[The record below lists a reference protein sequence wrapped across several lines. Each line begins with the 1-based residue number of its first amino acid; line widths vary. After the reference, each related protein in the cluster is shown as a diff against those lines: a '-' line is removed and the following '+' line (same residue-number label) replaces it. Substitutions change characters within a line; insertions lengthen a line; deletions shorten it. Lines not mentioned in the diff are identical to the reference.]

1 MHHREI
7 RDEMIRRSRIQRECD
22 GGDMRRVVSLRPAT
36 LALAVLVFTFVTAWA
51 GAVTW
56 YVASSDDVT
65 AELLRREA
73 RLKAGYEESIA
84 ILRGRLDRVA
94 SQKLLEQD
102 SLEERVAKLMGRQV
116 ELETRQAL
124 LFNLGQNFEVAGI
137 TWPSF
142 EVFEAEPVQVYSGSV
157 FGIGGPKADMPSGS
171 ALSRQ
176 QISRPQPQDVSRP
189 RPVPVARGQ
198 HGSAPGENEER
209 PGAVPDIIE
218 TTPGKPFELRLRD
231 VEPRAS
237 SILDEK
243 LLNAQ
248 LQELEYSLARVEADQ
263 FTRLDVLTRHLADDA
278 RRLRDVIAETGLDAD
293 ALDAFDPLEE
303 TASGL
308 AETGIGGPYMPISLD
323 PDSGGFEAMVHILQE
338 TVLERERLSR
348 TAHALPLARPAAS
361 HFGVSSGFGMRRDPF
376 TRRPALH
383 GGLDFRTPTGTPIR
397 AAGPG
402 RVTIASY
409 RGGYGNLV
417 EIDHGNDVT
426 TRYAHLNSIAVE
438 KGQFVATGEHIGR
451 AGSTG
456 RSTGPHLHYE
466 TRIGDTPVDP
476 QRFLRAGRRLERHLA
491 DQGIKPPGAPVRPG
505 TAE

>member
-7 RDEMIRRSRIQRECD
+7 RAEMIRRSRIQHECEGVD
-22 GGDMRRVVSLRPAT
+22 AKRIVSLRPAT
-36 LALAVLVFTFVTAWA
+36 LALAILIFTFVTAWA

-56 YVASSDDVT
+56 YITSSDDVT
-65 AELLRREA
+65 AELMRREA

-142 EVFEAEPVQVYSGSV
+142 EAFETEPVQVYSGSA
-157 FGIGGPKADMPSGS
+157 FGIGGPQADMPGGS
-171 ALSRQ
+171 ALSRHEITRAKPQ
-176 QISRPQPQDVSRP
+176 QPSRP
-189 RPVPVARGQ
+189 RPVPLAREDR
-198 HGSAPGENEER
+198 GSAQDVDQGR
-209 PGAVPDIIE
+209 VPEVPTTIE
-218 TTPGKPFELRLRD
+218 TSPGKPFELRLRD
-231 VEPRAS
+231 AESHS
-237 SILDEK
+237 SHVLDEK
-243 LLNAQ
+243 ALNAQ
-248 LQELEYSLARVEADQ
+248 LQEVEYSLARVEADQ
-263 FTRLDVLTRHLADDA
+263 FARLDVLTRHLAEDA

-293 ALDAFDPLEE
+293 ALNAFDPLEQA
-303 TASGL
+303 TANSG
-308 AETGIGGPYMPISLD
+308 ETGIGGPYLPISLD
-323 PDSGGFEAMVHILQE
+323 PEAGGFEAMVHVLQE

-348 TAHALPLARPAAS
+348 TTDALPLAGPAAS
-361 HFGVSSGFGMRRDPF
+361 RFGLSSGFGMRRDPF

-383 GGLDFRTPTGTPIR
+383 GGLDFRTPSGTPIR
-397 AAGPG
+397 ASGPG

-426 TRYAHLNSIAVE
+426 TRYAHLTSIAVE

-466 TRIGDTPVDP
+466 TRIGDKPVNP
-476 QRFLRAGRRLERHLA
+476 QRFLRAGRRLAEHLA
-491 DQGIKPPGAPVRPG
+491 DEASEPSEASARSD
-505 TAE
+505 TAQ

>member
-7 RDEMIRRSRIQRECD
+7 RAEMIRRSRIQHECEGRD
-22 GGDMRRVVSLRPAT
+22 ARRVVSLRPAT
-36 LALAVLVFTFVTAWA
+36 LALVVLIFTFVTAWA
-51 GAVTW
+51 GVVTW
-56 YVASSDDVT
+56 YVTSSDDVT

-142 EVFEAEPVQVYSGSV
+142 EAFETEPVQVYSGSA
-157 FGIGGPKADMPSGS
+157 FGIGGPQVAMPKGT
-171 ALSRQ
+171 ALSRHE
-176 QISRPQPQDVSRP
+176 ITRSQPQQSTRP
-189 RPVPVARGQ
+189 RPVPVARDDR
-198 HGSAPGENEER
+198 GSI
-209 PGAVPDIIE
+209 PGADRGRAPEVPATIE
-218 TTPGKPFELRLRD
+218 TSPGKPFELRLRD
-231 VEPRAS
+231 AEPRAS
-237 SILDEK
+237 LVLDEK
-243 LLNAQ
+243 VLNAQ
-248 LQELEYSLARVEADQ
+248 LQDVEYSLARVEADQ
-263 FTRLDVLTRHLADDA
+263 FTRLDVLTRHLAADA
-278 RRLRDVIAETGLDAD
+278 RRLRDIIAETGLDAD
-293 ALDAFDPLEE
+293 MLDAFDPLEE
-303 TASGL
+303 ASGTY

-323 PDSGGFEAMVHILQE
+323 PEAGGFEAMVHVLQE

-361 HFGVSSGFGMRRDPF
+361 RFGVSSGFGMRRDPF

-383 GGLDFRTPTGTPIR
+383 GGLDFRTPTGTSIR

-426 TRYAHLNSIAVE
+426 TRYAHLSSIAVE
-438 KGQFVATGEHIGR
+438 KGQFVGAGEHIGR

-466 TRIGDTPVDP
+466 TRIGDKPVDP
-476 QRFLRAGRRLERHLA
+476 QRFLRAGRQLSEHLA
-491 DQGIKPPGAPVRPG
+491 DQEPKNQGFDAGSGRVQ
-505 TAE
+505 